1 MIGHSQGGVQ
11 AIKVLYELAG
21 TFESPIPVWN
31 PYTDASDD
39 RTTIV
44 DPLTGVLWPVVGLS
58 VSYVSVVGAG
68 GAAMLLPNQWSM
80 AGKLRT
86 IPDTVDEFTGF
97 ALGLDLWAWTL
108 AGAAESTEFRH
119 NGTATVRK
127 RVGYRGLIVSFEPT
141 PFAARILK
149 EKSRH
154 DAHWLISDHAIS
166 TQDGEQTFN
175 IMSDSEFSS
184 LSVPDHSQ
192 TALFKDKNTVS
203 ETVVATTETLAS
215 ALARLRGEHGFQR
228 PFLKLDTQGWDA
240 RIVEASAEAMPAFI
254 GLQSELAVKRLYAH
268 STDFR
273 DALSLYERCGFTL
286 SSFVPNN
293 AGHFPVLVETDC
305 IMVNSRFPPVP

>member
-1 MIGHSQGGVQ
+1 MLRRLARTFREASRRIRNTRLID
-11 AIKVLYELAG
+11 ARELYRYWEEEQLRRIFKAYAPDCV
-21 TFESPIPVWN
+21 F
-31 PYTDASDD
+31 D
-39 RTTIV
+39 
-44 DPLTGVLWPVVGLS
+44 
-58 VSYVSVVGAG
+58 VGANTG
-68 GAAMLLPNQWSM
+68 QYATLL
-80 AGKLRT
+80 
-86 IPDTVDEFTGF
+86 
-97 ALGLDLWAWTL
+97 
-108 AGAAESTEFRH
+108 
-119 NGTATVRK
+119 RK
-127 RVGYRGLIVSFEPT
+127 RVGYRGLIVSFEPA

-154 DAHWLISDHAIS
+154 DAQWLISDHAIS